1 MTRGA
6 IVSGGNVPRSFT
18 PIIWQ
23 PEAPHMA
30 IPVFQVDAFTDHVFG
45 GNPAAVCP
53 LEEWLPDETLQAIAA
68 EHNLSETAY
77 LRRTAPGTYDLRWF
91 TPAVEVD
98 LCGHATLASA
108 LVIFH
113 YLEPGLNEIGFDTR
127 SGRLVVRRAEGR
139 LAMDFP
145 ASPPEP
151 CEPPRELLD
160 GLHLRPQEVL
170 KSCDFLAVFG
180 TEDEVRSLA
189 PDMRLLQKVPSRGV
203 IVTAPG
209 KSVDFVSRFFAPQ
222 SGIDEDPVT
231 GSAHCAL
238 VPYWARGWANRSCMP
253 SRYRAAAASCGAS
266 TRESASKSRGMP
278 CFTRAA
284 RF

>member
-1 MTRGA
+1 MRA
-6 IVSGGNVPRSFT
+6 
-18 PIIWQ
+18 
-23 PEAPHMA
+23 
-30 IPVFQVDAFTDHVFG
+30 
-45 GNPAAVCP
+45 C
-53 LEEWLPDETLQAIAA
+53 
-68 EHNLSETAY
+68 
-77 LRRTAPGTYDLRWF
+77 DLG
-91 TPAVEVD
+91 V
-98 LCGHATLASA
+98 A

-189 PDMRLLQKVPSRGV
+189 PICGCYKKCPVGVSSSRRRARAS
-203 IVTAPG
+203 I
-209 KSVDFVSRFFAPQ
+209 SCRDS
-222 SGIDEDPVT
+222 
-231 GSAHCAL
+231 CA
-238 VPYWARGWANRSCMP
+238 AIRH
-253 SRYRAAAASCGAS
+253 
-266 TRESASKSRGMP
+266 
-278 CFTRAA
+278 
-284 RF
+284 